1 MNALYDLAQSSTGP
15 EDSVARITRV
25 TRKRERWLF
34 IVILAFAL
42 GMMPIMSYT
51 QGQLGFALT
60 MSLLIVAVIVVLMAR
75 WPIFGFYTLLACA
88 VVVEQDPLP
97 YPIFTDHLYIF
108 SWPAQFQ
115 GAPERPIGFL
125 AIFIL
130 LLVIIQRLAGRKGA
144 ALRLGPLILPFLVLI
159 VGVTIGV
166 VHGLSSGGDGRI
178 IVLEVRP
185 FWYLFINYLL
195 AYNLVS
201 EKRHVLGLLW
211 ITVVGTFI
219 KALQGVYIVLGPL
232 GGHISGQNEIMAHEQ
247 SFFFVLVL
255 LLILLCMWL
264 DRLRW
269 LLWVALMSTPFLIVA
284 LLANNRRADYAAFL
298 IGAVCAWAFALVV
311 QPQRRASL
319 IVGMCFTFMFL
330 GAYVLIFQHVSGA
343 VGAPANAIVSI
354 LHPSAADIRDQS
366 SNMYRYIEDFDL
378 MFTEKQSPLLGYGF
392 GRPFMQPIV
401 LPNIISLDPYYLY
414 IPHNTVLWVWMRLGP
429 LGFGALFYLLGS
441 FVVRSGII
449 ARTIRDRDLQLVA
462 IFAVAVVMIEIP
474 LAYGDYQLFFY
485 RNIFYLGLLMGLLA
499 RLPAIDQK
507 LAEQA
512 VADQVVEAAALAAV
526 RQRFGAVVIDSH
538 ASSAQSEEQ
547 VPTPEAPRTER
558 APARESGEYVRMAL
572 RELR

>member
-1 MNALYDLAQSSTGP
+1 MNALYDLAQRTTGH
-15 EDSVARITRV
+15 EDSVTRITSV
-25 TRKRERWLF
+25 ARKRERWLF
-34 IVILAFAL
+34 IVILACTL

-51 QGQLGFALT
+51 QGQLGFTLT
-60 MSLLIVAVIVVLMAR
+60 MGLLVVAVIVVLMAR

-88 VVVEQDPLP
+88 VLVEQDPLP
-97 YPIFTDHLYIF
+97 YPIFTDHLYVF

-115 GAPERPIGFL
+115 GLPERPIGFL

-130 LLVIIQRLAGRKGA
+130 LLVIIQRLAGRKGV

-159 VGVTIGV
+159 VGVTVGI

-255 LLILLCMWL
+255 VLILLCMWL

-298 IGAVCAWAFALVV
+298 IGAVCAWALVV
-311 QPQRRASL
+311 ATQPQRRASL
-319 IVGMCFTFMFL
+319 IVGMCFTFMFV

-354 LHPSAADIRDQS
+354 LHPSAADVRDQS

-392 GRPFMQPIV
+392 GRPFMQPMV

-512 VADQVVEAAALAAV
+512 VADHAAEAAALAAV
-526 RQRFGAVVIDSH
+526 RQRFGAVVIDSD
-538 ASSAQSEEQ
+538 AVSAQSKEQ
-547 VPTPEAPRTER
+547 DPSSETLRPER
-558 APARESGEYVRMAL
+558 APVRESGEYVRMAL